1 MVVQRISIL
10 DRYFLGQFFWPFS
23 LAIGAFG
30 IVGIVDIVFYLIEL
44 SVISGISASVVFQLI
59 LYKLPAILV
68 LFAPIAVLF
77 SIMLL
82 LVRLIKD
89 HELLVLLSS
98 GISTY
103 RIVAPLVGLGLMAS
117 ALAYGANEVVVPWTN
132 HHANDLISREIER
145 KPPPEIAED
154 VVFKGTEDR
163 FFYVQQV
170 NRKTGEMKTVL
181 VFEDTGQFP
190 KILVANRAQWG
201 LNQWQLW
208 DGKTIELNSDADIDY
223 VNTFKKMTIHVN
235 QDLGLLD
242 SNSKSPTE
250 MDSKELRSRIALL
263 EKSGIS
269 TQSLKVEYGL
279 KQSIPAACFVFGII
293 GIGYCLILIKTG
305 KDWWGVV
312 LAIGVAAVTVMLY
325 FFVLAVCRA
334 LGKGGGLSPFIS
346 VWGANLLFGTWGIG
360 LLMYHTKHR

>member
-98 GISTY
+98 GISTS

-154 VVFKGTEDR
+154 VVFKGT
-163 FFYVQQV
+163 
-170 NRKTGEMKTVL
+170 
-181 VFEDTGQFP
+181 
-190 KILVANRAQWG
+190 
-201 LNQWQLW
+201 
-208 DGKTIELNSDADIDY
+208 
-223 VNTFKKMTIHVN
+223 
-235 QDLGLLD
+235 
-242 SNSKSPTE
+242 
-250 MDSKELRSRIALL
+250 
-263 EKSGIS
+263 
-269 TQSLKVEYGL
+269 
-279 KQSIPAACFVFGII
+279 
-293 GIGYCLILIKTG
+293 
-305 KDWWGVV
+305 
-312 LAIGVAAVTVMLY
+312 
-325 FFVLAVCRA
+325 
-334 LGKGGGLSPFIS
+334 
-346 VWGANLLFGTWGIG
+346 
-360 LLMYHTKHR
+360 